1 MTRARAFL
9 AVALALALAACA
21 TPQTDGLRGRP
32 GDVQPRAEI
41 AKAPFYSQRTN
52 ECGPAALAMVLT
64 ASGLKVEPDAL
75 VNEVYTP
82 GREGSLTTGL
92 ITATRRHGRLAYLVP
107 DMRAMFHEVAAGH
120 PVAILQNLALPWVP
134 QWHYAVV
141 TGYDLDSGEVTL
153 NSGNTRGLTMT
164 METFER
170 TWARGNY
177 WALLA
182 LKPGALP
189 AVPDRARYVTASAG
203 LEQAGQIKAATK
215 AYQAGLR
222 LWPEDLALRMG
233 LGNTLYA
240 EGRLADAGAA
250 FARAGRDHPDAA
262 DAFNNLAQVR
272 LELGQ
277 VRAAE
282 KAARKAVDLGGPNAD
297 IYRRTLA
304 AIVAEKSPSATHTAT
319 EATP

>member
-1 MTRARAFL
+1 MTRARALL

-32 GDVQPRAEI
+32 GNVQPNAEI
-41 AKAPFYSQRTN
+41 AKAPFYPQRTD

-64 ASGLKVEPDAL
+64 ASGLKVKPDAL
-75 VNEVYTP
+75 VHEVYTP
-82 GREGSLTTGL
+82 GRKGSLTTGL

-107 DMRAMFHEVAAGH
+107 DMRAMFREVAAGH
-120 PVAILQNLALPWVP
+120 PVAVLQNLALPWVP

-141 TGYDLDSGEVTL
+141 TGYDLDRGEVTL
-153 NSGNTRGLTMT
+153 NSGSTRGLKMT

-170 TWARGNY
+170 TWARGKY

-182 LKPGALP
+182 LKPGTLP
-189 AVPDRARYVTASAG
+189 AAPDRARYVAASAG
-203 LEQAGQIKAATK
+203 LEQAGQTKAAGE

-222 LWPEDLALRMG
+222 LWPESLALRMG
-233 LGNTLYA
+233 LGNTRYA
-240 EGRLADAGAA
+240 EGRLADADAA
-250 FARAGRDHPDAA
+250 FTRAGRDHPGAA

-272 LELGQ
+272 LERGQ

-282 KAARKAVDLGGPNAD
+282 RAARKAVHLGGPNAD

-304 AIVAEKSPSATHTAT
+304 AIVAGKSPSRANTAAE
-319 EATP
+319 EAP